1 MNAWSQPNDAAPD
14 GALPDLPQPRG
25 EPAKDGALPDLPRSE
40 GEPATDGALPYL
52 PVFMGLKNRLCLVIG
67 EGELA
72 SVKMALLRRAGA
84 RVRLVAS
91 APEPI
96 LDAPLRDPQVTRLD
110 GPLAAEHFHD
120 IVLAIDA
127 SGDDAVNARSTRLA
141 KAAGV
146 PINVADRTHLCDFI
160 LPAILDRSPVVV
172 AVSTGGLAPAVARL
186 IRQRLERAIPPGI
199 ARVVEVASGLR
210 QRVAERLSAPRLRAA
225 FWDRLFDGAPGELAL
240 AGEVDEANQAAER
253 LLDTMA
259 GDRGGTGSVFLVGAG
274 PGDPDLLTLRAL
286 RLIQSADVILHDLLV
301 NPAILDM
308 GRREALKICTGKRS
322 GRHSMPQDEINALIL
337 EHARQGRMVVRLK
350 GGDPGIFGRAG
361 EEAAY
366 LRAHGV
372 TVHAVPGITA
382 ALGCSASAGFPLTH
396 RGEARTLHVATG
408 HCRAGDELDLDW
420 TRLAD
425 PKGTLALYM
434 GRDSLPS
441 LVRNLVAHGLS
452 PDTPAV
458 AIENGTLAHERRV
471 FAPIRDLPDA
481 AAALGRGP
489 TLVIVG
495 SVVRQAPDWAGIPE
509 GPAAAALDSL
519 FGRILQAAA

>member
-1 MNAWSQPNDAAPD
+1 MKTWSQPNDAAAN
-14 GALPDLPQPRG
+14 GT
-25 EPAKDGALPDLPRSE
+25 LPRLPLPES
-40 GEPATDGALPYL
+40 GPAPGGALPYL
-52 PVFMGLKNRLCLVIG
+52 PVFMGLDDRLCLVIG

-91 APEPI
+91 APAPV
-96 LDAPLRDPQVTRLD
+96 LDVSLQDTMVTQVD
-110 GPLAAEHFHD
+110 GPLSVEHFRD
-120 IVLAIDA
+120 VVLAIDA
-127 SGDDAVNARSTRLA
+127 SGDDAVNAQSTMLA

-186 IRQRLERAIPPGI
+186 IRQRLEHAIPPGI
-199 ARVVEVASGLR
+199 SRIVEVASGLR
-210 QRVAERLSAPRLRAA
+210 HKVAERLSAPRLRAA
-225 FWDRLFDGAPGELAL
+225 FWGRLFDGAPGELAL
-240 AGEVDEANQAAER
+240 AGEVGKARQAAER

-259 GDRGGTGSVFLVGAG
+259 EDRCETGCVFLVGAG
-274 PGDPDLLTLRAL
+274 PGDPDLLTLRAV

-322 GRHSMPQDEINALIL
+322 GRHSMPQDEINALIV

-350 GGDPGIFGRAG
+350 GGDPGIFGRGG
-361 EEAAY
+361 EEAMY
-366 LRAHGV
+366 LREHGIE
-372 TVHAVPGITA
+372 VHAVPGITA

-396 RGEARTLHVATG
+396 RGEARTLHVVTG

-434 GRDSLPS
+434 GRDSLPT

-458 AIENGTLAHERRV
+458 AIENGTLAHERRI
-471 FAPIRDLPDA
+471 FAPIRDLPEA
-481 AAALGRGP
+481 ATALGRGP

-495 SVVRQAPDWAGIPE
+495 SVVRQAPGWSDAS
-509 GPAAAALDSL
+509 PAAGAGAQDSL
-519 FGRILQAAA
+519 FERILQAAA